1 MIKRIIKKVIPSKFK
16 KKINNYM
23 YKKVKSKLRNTEVL
37 YKLYIEDKGKLEGKI
52 ALITGA
58 SGAIGSS
65 ISFRLAMQGAI
76 IIACGRNMD
85 NLKIVEKQVKENG
98 GKIYLYKMD
107 VTNEEEI
114 KKVYNDV
121 IEKFGKI
128 DILINNAGGSARAGK
143 NYNYLQDIKVIKE
156 VLDVNLFGTMLC
168 TRIFEPIMV
177 KQHSGKIINM
187 GSVIGTNGLSQ
198 FTDYAAA
205 KAGIIGFTKSLA
217 IELAQYNIT
226 VNCIAP
232 GVIESDMTEELP
244 SEIVKSIPMKRMG
257 KTYEVASQLTRAG
270 IGQSTCV
277 GIGGDPVIGT
287 NYIDVLTKFE
297 EDDDTEAIVLIGEIG
312 GNAEEKAAEFIK
324 NNISK
329 PVVSYIAG
337 ITAPPGKRMGHAGAI
352 IQGNSGT
359 AQNKIDA
366 LSDAGVKVAKMP
378 SQIADLIKDSI

>member
-1 MIKRIIKKVIPSKFK
+1 MIYLDKDTKCLVQGITGKQGSFHTEQMLEYNTNIVAGVTPGKGGQDFMGVPIFNSIAEAKENCEINASIIFVPAKFAKDAAFESIRNLDLVIIISEHIPVHDSLQ
-16 KKINNYM
+16 IMNYAEEM
-23 YKKVKSKLRNTEVL
+23 GTTVIGPNTPGIISPGVGKLGIMPTH
-37 YKLYIEDKGKLEGKI
+37 IFDKG
-52 ALITGA
+52 
-58 SGAIGSS
+58 
-65 ISFRLAMQGAI
+65 
-76 IIACGRNMD
+76 N
-85 NLKIVEKQVKENG
+85 V
-98 GKIYLYKMD
+98 
-107 VTNEEEI
+107 
-114 KKVYNDV
+114 
-121 IEKFGKI
+121 
-128 DILINNAGGSARAGK
+128 
-143 NYNYLQDIKVIKE
+143 
-156 VLDVNLFGTMLC
+156 
-168 TRIFEPIMV
+168 
-177 KQHSGKIINM
+177 
-187 GSVIGTNGLSQ
+187 
-198 FTDYAAA
+198 
-205 KAGIIGFTKSLA
+205 
-217 IELAQYNIT
+217 
-226 VNCIAP
+226 
-232 GVIESDMTEELP
+232 GVISRSGTL
-244 SEIVKSIPMKRMG
+244 
-257 KTYEVASQLTRAG
+257 TYEVASQLTRAG

>member
-1 MIKRIIKKVIPSKFK
+1 MIYLDKDTKCLVQGITGKQGSFHTEQMLEYNTNIVAGVTPGKGGQDFMGVPIFNSIAEAKENCEINASIIFVPAKFAKDAAFESIRNLDLVVIISEHIPVHDSLQ
-16 KKINNYM
+16 IMNYAEEM
-23 YKKVKSKLRNTEVL
+23 GTTVIGPNTPGIISPGVGKLGIMSTH
-37 YKLYIEDKGKLEGKI
+37 IFDKG
-52 ALITGA
+52 
-58 SGAIGSS
+58 
-65 ISFRLAMQGAI
+65 
-76 IIACGRNMD
+76 N
-85 NLKIVEKQVKENG
+85 V
-98 GKIYLYKMD
+98 
-107 VTNEEEI
+107 
-114 KKVYNDV
+114 
-121 IEKFGKI
+121 
-128 DILINNAGGSARAGK
+128 
-143 NYNYLQDIKVIKE
+143 
-156 VLDVNLFGTMLC
+156 
-168 TRIFEPIMV
+168 
-177 KQHSGKIINM
+177 
-187 GSVIGTNGLSQ
+187 
-198 FTDYAAA
+198 
-205 KAGIIGFTKSLA
+205 
-217 IELAQYNIT
+217 
-226 VNCIAP
+226 
-232 GVIESDMTEELP
+232 GVISRSGTL
-244 SEIVKSIPMKRMG
+244 
-257 KTYEVASQLTRAG
+257 TYEVASQLTRAG